1 MSPPRLLP
9 KVSRPEPSLKARAI
23 GFLARREHSRAEL
36 AHKLGPQAETREE
49 VETLLDE
56 LVKQGFLSDARY
68 AEGVVRTRGGR
79 FGSQRIAY
87 ELRQKGVTESVVE
100 KIAGQLKAADLQT
113 ARAAWQ
119 KKFGVLPS
127 DGRQKGKQVRFLQSR
142 GFSMEVIDRVL
153 RAIKD

>member
-1 MSPPRLLP
+1 
-9 KVSRPEPSLKARAI
+9 VSRPEPSLKARAI

-36 AHKLGPQAETREE
+36 AHKLGPYAETREQI
-49 VETLLDE
+49 ETLLDE

-68 AEGVVRTRGGR
+68 AEAVARTRGAR

-100 KIAGQLKAADLQT
+100 KIAGQLKGADLQT

-127 DGRQKGKQVRFLQSR
+127 DGREKGKQVRFLQSR
-142 GFSMEVIDRVL
+142 GFSIEVIDRVL
-153 RAIKD
+153 RGIED